1 MTPTKAIIAGLFVV
15 AGAMPAT
22 AEILLGAS
30 ISATGPASALGDP
43 EAKTL
48 EMLVEELNGKGGING
63 ETVKLVLYDDAG
75 DPNKARTFATRLV
88 EEAFCDEFTGGR
100 DADADD
106 VVTRGVKLKKSS
118 CAASR
123 WL

>member
-30 ISATGPASALGDP
+30 ISATGPAGALGDP

-48 EMLVEELNGKGGING
+48 EMLVEEFG
-63 ETVKLVLYDDAG
+63 EGLLPRYPTEANVLVQQGTA
-75 DPNKARTFATRLV
+75 ATAEPRVL
-88 EEAFCDEFTGGR
+88 
-100 DADADD
+100 
-106 VVTRGVKLKKSS
+106 L
-118 CAASR
+118 
-123 WL
+123 